1 MTERDRL
8 LAYLRQAGLSTPRAE
23 ANLDAYRAEILREWA
38 AKFRD
43 AADKNYTQSEPE
55 YMGLQDAADMIDPD
69 ASADPQRPDEE
80 PTP

>member
-23 ANLDAYRAEILREWA
+23 ANLDAYRAEILREEA
-38 AKFRD
+38 AKLRE

-55 YMGLQDAADMIDPD
+55 YMGVHEAADMIDPD
-69 ASADPQRPDEE
+69 VSAGPARPDGQ
-80 PTP
+80 PGT